1 METQYTT
8 HASEVKTTSK
18 ATSKYITLVEKVY
31 NAENKPQGYK
41 GTVESLLW
49 SSFSKMSK
57 TRTTWKRATFK
68 SLLMHMHA
76 EGCYKVLRSPIYMQV
91 LANVSTFR
99 LKMVRPIER
108 WQRPSFE
115 PEEQL
120 EDLIDHCFAKYPTP
134 TFLVSSFYEPSLR
147 YQLWYVQLGSGK
159 SVKTLKSL
167 PEKFTSK
174 MMHEFRN
181 TPKGFSV
188 SQAIIR
194 AQALGFGAS
203 QQYAEDLTRSRL
215 SQVEGNALF
224 WVSVIQFFAN
234 QKPITHLILCNLL
247 EFLEARIQRDRLFTM
262 KGRTLE
268 ALLSQAQEWYLEMQK
283 MRNKANYL
291 SWLPSGV
298 KEMHLEI
305 IKEGKTVSYVAKE
318 LLTSEELYQEG
329 CDMNH
334 CVADY
339 IDDCYAKETSI
350 FSLRRQEEG
359 AIKKLATIEINPRT
373 LDILQAEGNCNTPL
387 SPEATEALNHWLD
400 ILGVKEKVAI
410 SSQIPEGH
418 PVYAQNEEEV
428 VPQFLQNANYGE
440 GPPAPIKSFSD
451 VRVETRGWGI
461 ILYLIIRIIIALMH

>member
-1 METQYTT
+1 METLYTT

-18 ATSKYITLVEKVY
+18 ATSKYITLVEKIY
-31 NAENKPQGYK
+31 NAENKPQEYK

-57 TRTTWKRATFK
+57 TRTTWKRVTFK
-68 SLLMHMHA
+68 NLLIHMYT
-76 EGCYKVLRSPIYMQV
+76 EGCYNVLKSHIYIQV
-91 LANVSTFR
+91 LANVSTFG

-108 WQRPSFE
+108 WQRPNFD
-115 PEEQL
+115 PERQL
-120 EDLIDHCFAKYPTP
+120 ESLINHCFAKYPTP
-134 TFLVSSFYEPSLR
+134 SFLVSSFYEPSLR

-159 SVKTLKSL
+159 SVKTLKGL
-167 PEKFTSK
+167 PDKFTSK

-188 SQAIIR
+188 RQAIIR

-203 QQYAEDLTRSRL
+203 QQYAEELTLSRL

-224 WVSVIQFFAN
+224 WISVIQFFAN
-234 QKPITHLILCNLL
+234 QKQITHLILCNIL

-268 ALLSQAQEWYLEMQK
+268 SLLSQAQEWYLEMQK

-291 SWLPSGV
+291 SWPPSGV
-298 KEMHLEI
+298 TEMRLET
-305 IKEGKTVSYVAKE
+305 IKDGSIVTYVAKE
-318 LLTSEELYQEG
+318 LLTSDELYQEG

-350 FSLRRQEEG
+350 FSLRRQEG
-359 AIKKLATIEINPRT
+359 DTIKKLATIEIDPRT

-387 SPEATEALNHWLD
+387 SPEATKALNHWIS
-400 ILGVKEKVAI
+400 ILGIKEKGTCSNQV
-410 SSQIPEGH
+410 QNIPED
-418 PVYAQNEEEV
+418 
-428 VPQFLQNANYGE
+428 
-440 GPPAPIKSFSD
+440 PPPPIKEFSD
-451 VRVETRGWGI
+451 IHFGTRGWGI